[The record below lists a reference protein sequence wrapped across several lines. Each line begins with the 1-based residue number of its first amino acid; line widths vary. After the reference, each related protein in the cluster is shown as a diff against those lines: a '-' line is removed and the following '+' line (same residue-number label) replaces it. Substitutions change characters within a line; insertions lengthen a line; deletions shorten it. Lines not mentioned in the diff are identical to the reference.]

1 MYEELEE
8 LDVKDKELKETKE
21 VKKPKENIQIHK
33 EVKLAEVKQN
43 VTVPTQPASSWDTS
57 RDIFT
62 EEDF

>member
-43 VTVPTQPASSWDTS
+43 VTVPTQPASS
-57 RDIFT
+57 
-62 EEDF
+62 